1 MAYRAPRFS
10 HVHAAR
16 VVGASAITLSPG
28 TADADFPVD
37 NLIDDRAGTLFKWS
51 ASQASPEI
59 RVDLG
64 ASFDTGID
72 RLIIPSNH
80 NVETLMVEQAD
91 NVGFT
96 TNLETLHASDTSPTP
111 GTLYDSGTFDTAV
124 SSRRFIRVHMLTT
137 ALFEL
142 PQIFLTKIVTLIIGP
157 NLGDATDEM
166 RANVSR
172 QRQPSG
178 ISPTVQLGPQQR
190 FIEYEYEPPITDA
203 DLTALEALIANV
215 GMSKPFFVDPASF
228 STPPETDEPALAM
241 KFDTMPESQNSIVV
255 PQSGERAKTFELSL
269 IESLD

>member
-1 MAYRAPRFS
+1 MAFRPPRFS

-28 TADADFPVD
+28 SADADFPVD

-80 NVETLMVEQAD
+80 NIQTLSVEQAD
-91 NVGFT
+91 DEPFTLNV
-96 TNLETLHASDTSPTP
+96 ETLHASDTSPTP
-111 GTLYDSGTFDTAV
+111 GTLYDSGLFDTAV

-137 ALFEL
+137 ALFFL
-142 PQIFLTKIVTLIIGP
+142 PQIFLTKIVTLAVGP
-157 NLGDATDEM
+157 NLGDVIDEP
-166 RANVSR
+166 RPNFSR
-172 QRQPSG
+172 QNQPSG
-178 ISPTVQLGPQQR
+178 QSPTVQLGPPQR
-190 FIEYEYEPPITDA
+190 FIEYAYDPPITGA

-241 KFDTMPESQNSIVV
+241 KFDTIPASRNSVVV
-255 PQSGERAKTFELSL
+255 PHSGVRAKTFKLEL
-269 IESLD
+269 IESVD